1 LTACHELKVV
11 VHNADDLAFAEK
23 MAASAQT
30 NRPQPMGSG
39 PALLLQPGA
48 DCPKGER
55 LAIAYVKA
63 HPQWRLSLQTHKLLG
78 VR

>member
-23 MAASAQT
+23 MAEAARASCHEHRSAE
-30 NRPQPMGSG
+30 PV
-39 PALLLQPGA
+39 LLLQPGA
-48 DCPKGER
+48 NCPKGQT
-55 LAIAYVKA
+55 LAVDFVRTN
-63 HPQWRLSLQTHKLLG
+63 PGWRLSLQTHKLLG